1 MIEDP
6 NYRWYR
12 RGKEYAGLFR
22 FQNSAKCRGRRSVS
36 VKRAEQREK
45 ALTGSESG
53 T

>member
-22 FQNSAKCRGRRSVS
+22 FQDSEKRRGRRSFS

-45 ALTGSESG
+45 VLAGSGSD